1 MNSYINE
8 AGLKMTKFYS
18 CILLL
23 GSMFFSS
30 SKASEIDIPRITT
43 AGGQV
48 NIDANLSEIAWK
60 SAKNIDIAYETSP
73 GENTKAPV
81 KTTALVMEDGDFFYI
96 AFIAEDPDPTQIR
109 AFYRDRDTIQN
120 DDRVGLKLDTYN
132 DSKLIYE
139 FFINPFGVQYDGIEN
154 EITRTDNETWD
165 GIWHS
170 AGKVTATG
178 YQVEVAIPLRMLNF
192 NDRLPNQTWKIE
204 LLRFYPR
211 DLRHRLSSNQDNR
224 ENPCAACQMSIATG
238 FADVKQGNHLTLV
251 PSLVAGTSQQRD
263 LSKTSLRDWNREDNL
278 EPSADIRWGI
288 TPDVSLNATF
298 NPDFS
303 QLEADESQVSLN
315 DTFAL
320 FLKEKRPF
328 FLDNAEYFTSPLDL
342 VYTRN
347 VASPDGGVK
356 LTARHELQSFA
367 LFAANDK
374 STTFIVPG
382 NVSSDI
388 AFLDQKSDNAVIRY
402 RNYITPGFTMGWTS
416 TLRQSDDYH
425 NYVHGMDM
433 RFLLTDQNKFTAQ
446 ILQSD
451 TRYPSLLS
459 DKLNGEASLRT
470 AETDISDGS
479 QYFDY
484 QHENRNWNWYSTY
497 LAMDKNFRADMGY
510 QPQTDFNQ
518 QMHGSGYRWFSD
530 SSWWNQLQ
538 LRGNWGITHD
548 TDGTLLEKESE
559 LEVRVRGI
567 SQSDGFIGFIER
579 ERVGSRLDDGHLSI
593 DGNSQLYTEYLFNSG
608 FEIQPYAGV
617 FLGIEA
623 EAGKKLDFRNNRMGD
638 GLELAPELEWN
649 IDEHFQVRAKH
660 IYRSLNA
667 ESAQV
672 FSANLTD
679 LRLSYQ
685 FSIRSNLRLTLIYSD
700 IKQNPLN
707 NGGEVSER
715 STSLGSQLLYSYKI
729 NPQTLFFA
737 GYSDNAVRDDEIQDL
752 TALER
757 SVFIKISYAW
767 ML

>member
-1 MNSYINE
+1 M
-8 AGLKMTKFYS
+8 G
-18 CILLL
+18 
-23 GSMFFSS
+23 
-30 SKASEIDIPRITT
+30 
-43 AGGQV
+43 
-48 NIDANLSEIAWK
+48 
-60 SAKNIDIAYETSP
+60 
-73 GENTKAPV
+73 
-81 KTTALVMEDGDFFYI
+81 
-96 AFIAEDPDPTQIR
+96 
-109 AFYRDRDTIQN
+109 
-120 DDRVGLKLDTYN
+120 YN
-132 DSKLIYE
+132 
-139 FFINPFGVQYDGIEN
+139 
-154 EITRTDNETWD
+154 
-165 GIWHS
+165 
-170 AGKVTATG
+170 
-178 YQVEVAIPLRMLNF
+178 
-192 NDRLPNQTWKIE
+192 
-204 LLRFYPR
+204 
-211 DLRHRLSSNQDNR
+211 
-224 ENPCAACQMSIATG
+224 
-238 FADVKQGNHLTLV
+238 
-251 PSLVAGTSQQRD
+251 
-263 LSKTSLRDWNREDNL
+263 
-278 EPSADIRWGI
+278 
-288 TPDVSLNATF
+288 PDVSLNATF

-402 RNYITPGFTMGWTS
+402 RNDITPEFTMGWIS

-433 RFLLTDQNKFTAQ
+433 RFLLTDQNRFTAQ

-459 DKLNGEASLRT
+459 DKLKGEASLRT

-497 LAMDKNFRADMGY
+497 LTMDRNFRADMGY

-538 LRGNWGITHD
+538 LRGNWSITHD

-579 ERVGSRLDDGHLSI
+579 ERVGSRLDSRLLSI
-593 DGNSQLYTEYLFNSG
+593 DGNSQLYKEYLINSG

-617 FLGIEA
+617 FLGIEV

-649 IDEHFQVRAKH
+649 VNEHFQVRAKH

-667 ESAQV
+667 KSAQV

-737 GYSDNAVRDDEIQDL
+737 GYSDNAVRDDEVQDL